1 MSRIRGKDTKIE
13 IATENILRANGIKFV
28 KHPKIYGNP
37 DFLVGEKTA
46 VFCDGDFWHGFQ
58 YEKKK
63 KPRKKFW
70 KDKITR
76 NMARDRQVSR
86 RLRRKGY
93 SVIRLWE
100 HDIEK
105 EAGHVSEPDRSF
117 YAVVTAECF
126 GQGNY
131 TTGRCNT
138 CREQMSAFPVKPE
151 AKCRY

>member
-76 NMARDRQVSR
+76 NMARDRRVSR
-86 RLRRKGY
+86 RLRCKGY

-105 EAGHVSEPDRSF
+105 RPDMCLNRIVRF
-117 YAVVTAECF
+117 M
-126 GQGNY
+126 
-131 TTGRCNT
+131 R
-138 CREQMSAFPVKPE
+138 
-151 AKCRY
+151 